1 MTELTLDLGGSE
13 TAIRIDTAIVAGWT
27 GRNREALEH
36 HMAELEALGVP
47 RPSAAPIFYRVSAA
61 LLTTAEKIESTAASS
76 GEAEALLLQHDG
88 RLWVGAGSDHTDR
101 EVETYSVAV
110 SKQMCEK
117 PIASGFWAFDEVADH
132 WDSLA
137 LRSWIVE
144 DGTEV
149 PYQDGTLTAMLPPDD
164 LRAAAVPAL
173 ADGTLM
179 FCGTLAA
186 IGGIRPATEFRYE
199 LSDPVLDRRIE
210 GRYSLR
216 PLPIIA

>member
-27 GRNREALEH
+27 GRNREALER

-61 LLTTAEKIESTAASS
+61 LLTTAGTIESTAASS
-76 GEAEALLLQHDG
+76 GEAEAVLLQHAG

-117 PIASGFWAFDEVADH
+117 PIASQFWLYDDIVGH
-132 WDSLA
+132 WDDLA
-137 LRSWIVE
+137 VRSWIVE
-144 DGTEV
+144 AGAEV
-149 PYQDGTLTAMLPPDD
+149 LYQEGTLKAMLPPED
-164 LRAAAVPAL
+164 LLQASPPL
-173 ADGTLM
+173 SDGVLM

-186 IGGIRPATEFRYE
+186 KGGIRPAREFHYE
-199 LSDPVLDRRIE
+199 LRDPVL
-210 GRYSLR
+210 GRQLSSYYSVRSL
-216 PLPIIA
+216 PLIS